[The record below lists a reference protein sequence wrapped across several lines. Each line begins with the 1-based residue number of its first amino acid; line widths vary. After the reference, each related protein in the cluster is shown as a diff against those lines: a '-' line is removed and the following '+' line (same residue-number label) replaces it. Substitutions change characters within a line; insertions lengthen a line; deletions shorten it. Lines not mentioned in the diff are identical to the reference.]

1 MPIGPT
7 MKTFIA
13 IPVVSVLALA
23 AVVSFA
29 GAAPDQRAPSEGE
42 RCDTSGSAPVFESF
56 GDKRDYLLAPEG
68 SFESAGDGW
77 TLEGGAAAA
86 EGGSPFMVESP
97 GNALSLPDGASA
109 TSPEICVEKGMPLAR
124 MFATD
129 ASGKGKSKLRV
140 DVLVDKR
147 RGLDSV
153 GGGGI
158 SPEGEWDATRKF
170 SLAQGKSSKGG
181 TVRLQFTAKRGD
193 SVVDGVYIDPRARH

>member
-1 MPIGPT
+1 

-29 GAAPDQRAPSEGE
+29 GAAPDKRAPSEGD

-56 GDKRDYLLAPEG
+56 GDKRDYLLAPDG

-77 TLEGGAAAA
+77 TLEAAAAAA
-86 EGGSPFMVESP
+86 EGGSPFMIDSP

-109 TSPEICVEKGMPLAR
+109 TSPEICVDKGMPLAR
-124 MFATD
+124 MFAIDTGEGR
-129 ASGKGKSKLRV
+129 AKVRV
-140 DVLVDKR
+140 DVLVEKR

-153 GGGGI
+153 GGGRI
-158 SPEGEWDATRKF
+158 SPENEWDATRKF
-170 SLAQGKSSKGG
+170 SLAQGKTSKGG
-181 TVRLQFTAKRGD
+181 TVRLQFTAKRGN
-193 SVVDGVYIDPRARH
+193 SLIDGVYIDPRARH